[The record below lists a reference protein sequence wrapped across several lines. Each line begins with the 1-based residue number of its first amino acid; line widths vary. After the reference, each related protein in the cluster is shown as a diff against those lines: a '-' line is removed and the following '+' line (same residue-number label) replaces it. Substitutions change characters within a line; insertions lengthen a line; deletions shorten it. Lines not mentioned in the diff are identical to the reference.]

1 MRRTIL
7 SLPLCVGLLALAAC
21 GGSPEVQVQQEK
33 NTTTGKELQ
42 DLKAAYDKGI
52 ISRGE
57 YADARRR
64 ILEGE

>member
-1 MRRTIL
+1 MRHTIL
-7 SLPLCVGLLALAAC
+7 SLALCVGLLALSAC

-33 NTTTGKELQ
+33 NTTTGEELQ

-52 ISRGE
+52 ISYGE
-57 YADARRR
+57 YTEARRR